1 MDVCLNAAVGKK
13 AKRTV
18 EKNEERKCEKYVCFA
33 MFAAGK
39 YKCFVCRKD
48 GTVLDDGWTKCVGGE
63 CSLMVYEHSGQ
74 DERWKCLFCVKDV

>member
-1 MDVCLNAAVGKK
+1 M
-13 AKRTV
+13 
-18 EKNEERKCEKYVCFA
+18 
-33 MFAAGK
+33 
-39 YKCFVCRKD
+39 CRKD